1 MAKKNRTKI
10 DSAMEGNIMSVYGL
24 SKDNAYSKYS
34 YNRKIPKRRNATM
47 AYSSFLKCVLR

>member
-1 MAKKNRTKI
+1 
-10 DSAMEGNIMSVYGL
+10 MEGNIMSVYGL